1 MLLIIS
7 LQTLNTL
14 SMKTK
19 CTFIL
24 IFFLF
29 VTIARSQTN
38 TILGTNAGNAGS
50 ENTSIGYSANDVV
63 TGTYNVSV
71 GSYAGFVLTS
81 GIRNTF
87 IGRATGR
94 SATTASY
101 NTFLGN
107 NAGYFNTT
115 GSSNTFLG
123 SSAGLNHTTGSNNV
137 FVGVNSGLSLTTSSS
152 NTAIGSQALYLSTT
166 GSYNTAIGMEAMYNT
181 LSGGNTGTGYQ
192 ALYSNTT
199 GYDNTALGY
208 GALVFN
214 TTGFGNTALGYRA
227 TMSPGIG
234 DVQNSTALGAEATIT
249 ASNQV
254 RIGNAD
260 VTSIGGVVG
269 WSIVSDGR
277 FKKDIKEDVSG
288 LNFINGLRPVSY
300 TLDVMALNKF
310 NGLPDSLTQAS
321 AASRKTSARATGFV
335 AQEVEALVK
344 KSGYVFGGVD
354 APQNDKDHYGI
365 RYDQFVVPLVK
376 AVQELSAKVEEQQ
389 SQIEALLSQVNTGN
403 VKPGVSEKS
412 VLYQNIANPFSSE
425 TEIRMVV
432 AESVANAQLI
442 IYNLEG
448 TQLKSIEVKG
458 RGEQSVKL
466 SGSELKAGI
475 YLYAFIADGKIVD
488 TKRMVLMK

>member
-1 MLLIIS
+1 
-7 LQTLNTL
+7 
-14 SMKTK
+14 MKTK
-19 CTFIL
+19 CILVL

-38 TILGTNAGNAGS
+38 TNLGTNAGNAGG
-50 ENTSIGYSANDVV
+50 ENTSIGYLANDIV
-63 TGTYNVSV
+63 TGAYNVSV
-71 GSYAGFVLTS
+71 GSYAGSALTT
-81 GIRNTF
+81 GTRNTF

-94 SATTASY
+94 FTTTASY
-101 NTFLGN
+101 NTFLGM
-107 NAGYFNTT
+107 NAGYNNTI
-115 GSSNTFLG
+115 GGSNTFLG
-123 SSAGLNHTTGSNNV
+123 SSAGYSNTDGTNNV
-137 FVGVNSGLSLTTSSS
+137 YLGTSSGLSATSGFS
-152 NTAIGSQALYLSTT
+152 NTSIGFQALYSATT
-166 GSYNTAIGMEAMYNT
+166 AAYNTATGTYALYNSI
-181 LSGGNTGTGYQ
+181 SGGNTADGFR

-199 GYDNTALGY
+199 GYDNTAVGY
-208 GALVFN
+208 NALAFN
-214 TTGFGNTALGYRA
+214 TTGIRNTVLGYFA
-227 TMSPGIG
+227 NVSGAG
-234 DVQNSTALGAEATIT
+234 DTQNSTAIGSEATIT

-288 LNFINGLRPVSY
+288 LNFIIGLRPVSY

-310 NGLPDSLTQAS
+310 NGLSDSLTQEG
-321 AASRKTSARATGFV
+321 AASRKTSTRATGFV

-344 KSGYVFGGVD
+344 KAGYVFGGVD
-354 APQNDKDHYGI
+354 APQNDKDHYSI

-376 AVQELSAKVEEQQ
+376 ALQELSAKVDEQQ
-389 SQIEALLSQVNTGN
+389 SQIEELLSQVNTGN
-403 VKPGVSEKS
+403 VKPGLGAKS
-412 VLYQNIANPFSSE
+412 ALYQNIANPFSSE

-432 AESVANAQLI
+432 AENVANAQLI

-448 TQLKSIEVKG
+448 AQLKAIEVKG

-466 SGSELKAGI
+466 SGNELKAGI
-475 YLYAFIADGKIVD
+475 YLYAFIADGKIID